1 MAMEPTAGPGIGLE
15 PLRSIGRDRNHEKP
29 MTDQPPPVNPPP
41 SPDRTWDM
49 LCHLSAL
56 AGYVIPFGNIIAP
69 LIIWQIKKTELPS
82 VDVHGKEAVNF
93 QISVLIYT
101 FVSIFLTFIVI
112 GIPLLVA
119 TVIGNLVLIVIAS
132 LKANNGET
140 FRYPLTI
147 RFIK

>member
-1 MAMEPTAGPGIGLE
+1 
-15 PLRSIGRDRNHEKP
+15 
-29 MTDQPPPVNPPP
+29 MTDQLPPVNPPM
-41 SPDRTWDM
+41 SQARTWDM

-56 AGYVIPFGNIIAP
+56 AGYLIPFGNVIAP
-69 LIIWQIKKTELPS
+69 LIIWQIKRSEYPS

-101 FVSIFLTFIVI
+101 FVSIFLTFVLI

-119 TVIGNLVLIVIAS
+119 TVIGSLVCIVIAS
-132 LKANNGET
+132 VKANKGET

>member
-1 MAMEPTAGPGIGLE
+1 
-15 PLRSIGRDRNHEKP
+15 
-29 MTDQPPPVNPPP
+29 MTDQLPPVNPPP
-41 SPDRTWDM
+41 SQARTWDM

-56 AGYVIPFGNIIAP
+56 AGYLIPFGNVIGP
-69 LIIWQIKKTELPS
+69 VIIWQIKKNEYPS
-82 VDVHGKEAVNF
+82 VDAHGKEAVNF

-101 FVSIFLTFIVI
+101 FVSILLTFVLI

-119 TVIGNLVLIVIAS
+119 SVIGNLVLIVIAS
-132 LKANNGET
+132 IKANNGET

>member
-1 MAMEPTAGPGIGLE
+1 MSQAW
-15 PLRSIGRDRNHEKP
+15 
-29 MTDQPPPVNPPP
+29 
-41 SPDRTWDM
+41 TWDM

-56 AGYVIPFGNIIAP
+56 AGYVIPFGNIIGP
-69 LIIWQIKKTELPS
+69 VLVWQIKKTEFPS

-101 FVSIFLTFIVI
+101 FVSILLTFVLI

-132 LKANNGET
+132 IKANNGET